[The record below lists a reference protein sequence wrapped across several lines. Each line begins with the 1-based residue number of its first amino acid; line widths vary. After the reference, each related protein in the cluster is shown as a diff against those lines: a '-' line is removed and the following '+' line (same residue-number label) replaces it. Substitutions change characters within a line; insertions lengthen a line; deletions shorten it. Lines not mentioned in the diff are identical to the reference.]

1 LKSIEQVI
9 NENPE
14 LYQWGWRIDE
24 WQNQQRGDMLS
35 EGFREQVDRC
45 LTFIR
50 ERCVQ
55 IGRSNRYQGS
65 YGLKHLAE
73 NYQSRV
79 YVSNGAFI
87 VAALML
93 GYEARRF
100 KGSPNCA
107 FNLKV
112 IGERA

>member
-1 LKSIEQVI
+1 
-9 NENPE
+9 
-14 LYQWGWRIDE
+14 
-24 WQNQQRGDMLS
+24 MLS
-35 EGFREQVDRC
+35 VDFREQVDRS

-50 ERCVQ
+50 ERCVRVE
-55 IGRSNRYQGS
+55 RSNRSQGS

-73 NYQSRV
+73 NYRHRS

-93 GYEARRF
+93 GYKARRF

-112 IGERA
+112 VGGKA